1 VETRRLLLAASGA
14 VAAVALGTWLLSGV
28 SLRDAVLF
36 CGYHALWVVLPGL
49 GLHRLLDREA
59 AGLERLVVGWSLGS
73 AVAVGAF
80 HLTAALGARWL
91 FHAVPLLG
99 LTLLARRRGTA
110 PSPLTRPAVV
120 GLACVAAAAIVLQAL
135 AFVPLVPLPGTTS
148 AAYPPDPMFHLA
160 VVAEALH
167 HFPVTDQKVAG
178 TALPY
183 HLFAH
188 YDMAGAAQVTGIEL
202 PVLVFR
208 LAAVP
213 LLVLGTL
220 AVGLL
225 SLRAGAVRAGVPLA
239 SALFLFAGE
248 VDLQPRI
255 AYPFWGGSFFGL
267 TFSPSFL
274 LAVPLF
280 AALVAVVLRLLD
292 TPRPAVGLWVVAGAL
307 AWAVGGAKGGS
318 LAVLVGGC
326 LLHALVRR
334 DRRALAVAA
343 LGGAVAAVQLVVVY
357 GGAGEGNLDVR
368 LLGAVRSSSA
378 VDALANWLA
387 VVGPIGTL
395 LAIAFGLAAL
405 LAAPLAAAAWAPRD
419 GPAWTLLASLTA
431 AGLVPLLLLTHRGE
445 SQLYLTQLGLTCAA
459 ALGGAGLERLF
470 ARARGWALAAVG
482 VGVALALLGVAY
494 LPSLAGAEGQ
504 RAHALWYGGTLLVC
518 AAAATAAA
526 ALLGLG
532 RGRAVVLVVLV
543 AAAINVP
550 LDALAPLARDG
561 RLSAGDDVTRELHE
575 GLVWV
580 RERTPTDAVLAVNVH
595 DTNRGRFDN
604 FVPAAL
610 AERRV
615 FLGGWLYSIL
625 TGETT
630 PDEVA
635 RGAEHPFPERMRV
648 NDGVFAGDAEA
659 AAALV
664 RDHGVDYLVVDKLH
678 AHPDPRV
685 AHLGE
690 IVFSNA
696 AVDVVRLR
704 RP

>member
-1 VETRRLLLAASGA
+1 VETPRRLLLAAGGA
-14 VAAVALGTWLLSGV
+14 VAAVALGSWLLSGV
-28 SLRDAVLF
+28 SLRDAVVF

-59 AGLERLVVGWSLGS
+59 AGLERLVVGWALGY

-99 LTLLARRRGTA
+99 LTLLVRRRGA
-110 PSPLTRPAVV
+110 PSPLARPAVV

-160 VVAEALH
+160 VAAEALH
-167 HFPVTDQKVAG
+167 HFPVTDPKVAG

-188 YDMAGAAQVTGIEL
+188 YDMAGAAQVSGIEL
-202 PVLVFR
+202 PVVVFR

-225 SLRAGAVRAGVPLA
+225 ALHAGAVRAGIPLA

-248 VDLQPRI
+248 IDLQPRI

-280 AALVAVVLRLLD
+280 AALVVVVLRLLD
-292 TPRPAVGLWVVAGAL
+292 PPRPAAGLWVVAGAL

-326 LLHALVRR
+326 LLYALVRR
-334 DRRALAVAA
+334 DRRALVVAA
-343 LGGAVAAVQLVVVY
+343 LAGAVAAIQLVVVY
-357 GGAGEGNLDVR
+357 GGAGEGNLDAR

-395 LAIAFGLAAL
+395 LAFAFGLAAL
-405 LAAPLAAAAWAPRD
+405 LAAPLAAAAWAPRE
-419 GPAWTLLASLTA
+419 GPAWTLLASVAA
-431 AGLVPLLLLTHRGE
+431 AGLVPLVVLTHRGE

-482 VGVALALLGVAY
+482 TCVALALLGVAY
-494 LPSLAGAEGQ
+494 LPSLTGVEGQ
-504 RAHALWYGGTLLVC
+504 RAHALWYGGALLVC
-518 AAAATAAA
+518 AAGAAA
-526 ALLGLG
+526 ATLLGLG
-532 RGRAVVLVVLV
+532 RARAVVLVTLV

-550 LDALAPLARDG
+550 LDALAPLVREG
-561 RLSAGDDVTRELHE
+561 RLSEGDDVTPELHE

-604 FVPAAL
+604 FTHAAL

-648 NDGVFAGDAEA
+648 NDGVFGGDPDA
-659 AAALV
+659 AAVLV

-678 AHPDPRV
+678 ADPDPRV
-685 AHLGE
+685 VRLGE
-690 IVFSNA
+690 VVFSNA

-704 RP
+704 